1 MEEIKNNK
9 QYKIL
14 LFVFIV
20 ISIIHVVYAT
30 VTMRGM
36 YLDGG
41 FYTLQLL
48 QNISDKVYTP
58 VVDYSHTRFFIQ
70 YLQEIPVYIA
80 NVLFHVNNKFALM
93 MVYSFGLFAMPLLAL
108 WWNFKLTER
117 TGRTDVLLWSL
128 FNYCAILITFQ
139 IFSVVEIILGAT
151 LHFIL
156 WNYMVSDIKY
166 TKRDILFICILL
178 IIMFGTYEYVVF
190 LGFIFFIASFGAVI
204 KSKSLK
210 SQAVK
215 SLIGFG
221 ALAASIFDL
230 VYMFKQPGENS
241 EILRFLKEGW
251 DYLPHAYELNIL
263 LTIVAVGLLLVFV
276 FINKKKLHPIATLGI
291 VTIFFIA
298 FAKLILTRELSVYP
312 MWEQHIR
319 TIPCWLLPIIFM
331 GMFISD
337 VANKEKNQIKIYNMI
352 CIVLICGIFQTVWQ
366 LVDTYYWDKNIQYM
380 KYEIAKTSEPLYIP
394 SEHELISDF
403 HTPSL
408 RRYIWH
414 GTYAFTS
421 ILFSENYEQKTL
433 LVNYDKSLD
442 YGNITFRESL
452 FVYTNPDGKEPVKMS
467 IPYGTTI
474 DIKNK
479 YWDLTKCA
487 KALDEYNK
495 QNDIQ
500 TWQ

>member
-9 QYKIL
+9 QYRIL
-14 LFVFIV
+14 LLVFIV

-48 QNISDKVYTP
+48 QNISDKVYAP
-58 VVDYSHTRFFIQ
+58 VADYSHTRLFIQ

-221 ALAASIFDL
+221 ALAASIFDI
-230 VYMFKQPGENS
+230 VYMFKQSGEAG
-241 EILRFLKEGW
+241 EILRFMVEST
-251 DYLPHAYELNIL
+251 DYFSSIANMNIL
-263 LTIVAVGLLLVFV
+263 ISVITCIIMCLLLFV
-276 FINKKKLHPIATLGI
+276 KNKKIHPIATVLVI
-291 VTIFFIA
+291 MALSYVFVNLSLNINDTINPVIEGH
-298 FAKLILTRELSVYP
+298 LRS
-312 MWEQHIR
+312 
-319 TIPCWLLPIIFM
+319 IPCWLLPIIFM
-331 GMFISD
+331 AMFLSD
-337 VANKEKNQIKIYNMI
+337 LKSEEKNQIKIYNMI
-352 CIVLICGIFQTVWQ
+352 CIVLICGIFQTLWQ
-366 LVDTYYWDKNIQYM
+366 MYNTYFWDKNVQYM
-380 KYEIAKTSEPLYIP
+380 KKELVNLEAPLYIP
-394 SEHELISDF
+394 SQHEEISTF
-403 HTPSL
+403 FSPTL

-414 GTYAFTS
+414 YSYAFMS

-433 LVNYDKSLD
+433 LVNYDKEIES
-442 YGNITFRESL
+442 GNLPLRNLL
-452 FVYTNPDGKEPVKMS
+452 FVYKYPKYQEPAYMS
-467 IPYGTTI
+467 VPLGTTI
-474 DIKNK
+474 KVKNK